1 MIWEDDYGN
10 MFEVDGYDGHVSIR
24 YYPGD
29 LSVPICTLR
38 IKNDDAKILADA
50 ILEYVKEYNA

>member
-10 MFEVDGYDGHVSIR
+10 MFEVDGYDGHISIR

-29 LSVPICTLR
+29 FSIPICTLR
-38 IKNDDAKILADA
+38 LKYDDAEILADA
-50 ILEYVKEYNA
+50 MLKYVKEDNA